1 MFIGL
6 KIARIAA
13 VRALLSVESR
23 YNSAEIAEIAVF
35 KDLREAEKC
44 VALRIGYL

>member
-23 YNSAEIAEIAVF
+23 YNSAEIAVF